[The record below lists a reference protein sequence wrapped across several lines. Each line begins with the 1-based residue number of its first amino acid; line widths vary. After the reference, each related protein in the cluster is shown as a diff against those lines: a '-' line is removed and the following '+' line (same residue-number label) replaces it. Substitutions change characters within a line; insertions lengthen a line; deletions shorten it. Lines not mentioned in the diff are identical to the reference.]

1 MTIHAAVIQKLLS
14 TNAHLGRRVAAH
26 HFKIYSCGSRNA
38 MTIIDSDKTLICLRN
53 ACNFMG
59 NLVRL
64 KGRFLFVNT
73 NTLFDEIIEEMT
85 KAIGIK
91 NDKSWRL
98 GGFLTNSSSP
108 KKFRGRNK
116 KLNLGAIHAPDCV
129 VIFDTERKSSV
140 ILEAERLQVPI
151 VGLVD
156 SSMPW
161 ETYKK
166 ITYPVPAND
175 SVQFVYLFC
184 NLITKTFL
192 YEQRKMKA
200 AQGADDSTAGTR
212 DDDLQIETASK
223 RGKIFVLPYESLQPA
238 PEDVSDLKQL
248 LDKAVVLKFNGRLGT
263 NMGLNGPKST
273 IEVQNGMTCLDL
285 VINQIESL
293 NAKYGCNIPLLLANT
308 VNTHDSTLKVLQQHT
323 NKNIHAFLQSEEY
336 EDDSDE
342 APHEDRMY
350 ASSHSEVYLSLK
362 NSGKLDVL
370 LSQGKEYILVLNSDN
385 LAQVIEPKIISHL
398 VQNNIETCMEV
409 MPASSD
415 LEVKEVPSHEGKYE
429 SKENLKFTDTVWVSM
444 NSIESLMHSSL
455 VESSAI
461 SEFFDQA
468 SAISVPKSRYLP
480 VEATSDLLLY
490 QSDLYSFDEGIPT
503 RSSARTNPADPL
515 IELGPEFADVT
526 EFHGRFKSMPSII
539 ELDALEVTGD
549 VWFGSDVTLK
559 GKVSIHA
566 RPDVKM
572 VIPDGAVLENRIIT
586 RPRDVEGPL

>member
-1 MTIHAAVIQKLLS
+1 
-14 TNAHLGRRVAAH
+14 
-26 HFKIYSCGSRNA
+26 

-53 ACNFMG
+53 ACSFIG
-59 NLVRL
+59 NLVKL

-73 NTLFDEIIEEMT
+73 NTLFDQIIEEMT
-85 KAIGIK
+85 KVIGIK
-91 NDKSWRL
+91 NDNSWRL

-116 KLNLGAIHAPDCV
+116 KLNLGAVQAPDCV

-140 ILEAERLQVPI
+140 ILEADRLQIPI

-200 AQGADDSTAGTR
+200 VLGAAAKGAADSTAGTR
-212 DDDLQIETASK
+212 EDVLQIETARQK
-223 RGKIFVLPYESLQPA
+223 GKIFVLPYESLQPA
-238 PEDVSDLKQL
+238 SEDVSDLKQL
-248 LDKAVVLKFNGRLGT
+248 LDKVVVLKFNGNLGT
-263 NMGLNGPKST
+263 NMGFNGPKST

-285 VINQIESL
+285 VIDQIESL

-308 VNTHDSTLKVLQQHT
+308 VNTHDSTLKVLQRHT
-323 NKNIHAFLQSEEY
+323 NKNVHAFLQRQEY
-336 EDDSDE
+336 QDNSNE
-342 APHEDRMY
+342 APHQDRMY
-350 ASSHSEVYLSLK
+350 ASNHSEVYLSLK

-415 LEVKEVPSHEGKYE
+415 PEAKEVPSHEGKYE
-429 SKENLKFTDTVWVSM
+429 SKENLKFTDTIWVST
-444 NSIESLMHSSL
+444 NSIERLMHRRSL
-455 VESSAI
+455 NESSTI

-480 VEATSDLLLY
+480 VEATSNLLLY
-490 QSDLYSFDEGIPT
+490 QSDLYTFDEGIPT
-503 RSSARTNPADPL
+503 RSSARANPADPL
-515 IELGPEFADVT
+515 IELGPEFAEVSD
-526 EFHGRFKSMPSII
+526 FHSRFKSMPCII
-539 ELDALEVTGD
+539 ELDRLEVTGD

-559 GKVSIHA
+559 GTVSILA
-566 RPDVKM
+566 RPGVKI
-572 VIPDGAVLENRIIT
+572 VIPDGAVLGNKMIT
-586 RPRDVEGPL
+586 RPGDVAGPL